1 MFAFY
6 NFLVY
11 VNFFTDI
18 TPLIVKRFY
27 NLFQMVVILL
37 YGFSIV
43 VVLTVTKSGE
53 DPMDN
58 EEL

>member
-1 MFAFY
+1 M
-6 NFLVY
+6 L
-11 VNFFTDI
+11 
-18 TPLIVKRFY
+18 
-27 NLFQMVVILL
+27 VILL

-58 EEL
+58 EELWK